1 MATKKL
7 ITIFAFFVTP
17 FLAYAEDWV
26 FDAVLNDKVIG
37 RHTFIVEDKKS
48 LSRADFHIKFL
59 FMDIYYQH
67 NSEEIW
73 SNGCIQSISS
83 STNDDGDH
91 FDVKG
96 KLENGHLALV
106 SNDTLIK
113 LSECVMTF
121 AYWDKNILKQK
132 RLLNSQNGEYLDVDI
147 RLLKKETIRVRGEST
162 PTQHYE
168 IKATKDGQE
177 KLAIQLWYDDNLNW
191 VALKSPTPIGDIF
204 YKLH

>member
-37 RHTFIVEDKKS
+37 QHTFIVEDKKS

-67 NSEEIW
+67 RSEETW

-91 FDVKG
+91 FGVKG
-96 KLENGHLALV
+96 KIENCHLALV
-106 SNDTLIK
+106 SNNTLIK
-113 LSECVMTF
+113 LS
-121 AYWDKNILKQK
+121 
-132 RLLNSQNGEYLDVDI
+132 
-147 RLLKKETIRVRGEST
+147 
-162 PTQHYE
+162 
-168 IKATKDGQE
+168 
-177 KLAIQLWYDDNLNW
+177 
-191 VALKSPTPIGDIF
+191 
-204 YKLH
+204 